1 MRVTGGRCTMP
12 AIRIW
17 QTTPLIA
24 PRKCLKHTNPRSAAP
39 ATSPNSAAPLNT
51 PHPALAAGA
60 DTPQPTALGNYQ
72 LRVSSAC
79 QWPHSQSRP
88 NLKFQQQRAVMNHNS
103 MPATRIKSLQTQQ
116 NLKIIVGWGEHKV
129 LLDESGFRA

>member
-1 MRVTGGRCTMP
+1 MP

-39 ATSPNSAAPLNT
+39 ATSPNSAATLDT
-51 PHPALAAGA
+51 PHPALATGA
-60 DTPQPTALGNYQ
+60 DTPPPTALGNYQ

-103 MPATRIKSLQTQQ
+103 MPATRIKSLQTP
-116 NLKIIVGWGEHKV
+116 HKT
-129 LLDESGFRA
+129 